1 MITSKQFIKFLQEP
15 QLINEESVVELEGL
29 IKQYPYFQTAHL
41 LYLLALNKINP
52 KVVQEKLPLETL
64 YVSDRYVLYKDLT
77 RQIADAAPQKEEKP
91 KKPARDVSDKKPTS
105 LEELKK
111 HHDEIANDMFGLND
125 IKNYN
130 MVVTNIEADG
140 TVKSPLSEPET
151 ASAEPPRERRI
162 PRTEPRTEPKP
173 EPKPAPKVEV
183 KVEPKVETK
192 PEPKP
197 EPKPAPKVEVKVEPK
212 VETKPEP
219 KPEPKIET
227 KPEPKAEPKVEVK
240 VEPKAETKVE
250 TKVETKTEP
259 NTGRKVVETTVK
271 TETVKV
277 EVSSSKTPDAAPAEE
292 KKPAGKVDILTKIA
306 QLKKES
312 EEATKKRAATAVSDE
327 KAAAEKAA
335 AEKAAAE
342 KAAAEKA
349 AAEKAAAEKAAA
361 EAKKAAAEKA
371 AAEKKAAEEKAAA
384 EKAAA
389 EAKAAAEEAKKAAE
403 AKAAATKVETTVEKV
418 ETTVTTTVTKTT
430 VPVEKAAAAVAT
442 AATAATVAAADEKP
456 MSAAEKLKM
465 RLNKY
470 KNKTD
475 EEKTAEPVSVSKN
488 DLIDKFLKESP
499 HIDRNKEVS
508 EGDMGE
514 SSITPPEGLFTEK
527 LAVLYTEQK
536 LYDKAIAIYNELIL
550 KNPEKSAYFAARI
563 EEINKLKLNNK

>member
-1 MITSKQFIKFLQEP
+1 MITSKQFIKYLQEP

-52 KVVQEKLPLETL
+52 KVVNEKLPVETL

-77 RQIADAAPQKEEKP
+77 RQIAGDAPQKEEKP
-91 KKPARDVSDKKPTS
+91 KKAVRDVSDKKPTS

-140 TVKSPLSEPET
+140 TVKSPLSDPET
-151 ASAEPPRERRI
+151 ASSEPPRERRI
-162 PRTEPRTEPKP
+162 PRTEPKPEPKPEPKVEVKVETKPEPKVETKPEPKPEPKVEVKVETKP

-183 KVEPKVETK
+183 KVETK
-192 PEPKP
+192 PEPKAETKP
-197 EPKPAPKVEVKVEPK
+197 EPKPAPKVEVKVE
-212 VETKPEP
+212 TKP
-219 KPEPKIET
+219 
-227 KPEPKAEPKVEVK
+227 EPKVEVK
-240 VEPKAETKVE
+240 KEA
-250 TKVETKTEP
+250 
-259 NTGRKVVETTVK
+259 
-271 TETVKV
+271 
-277 EVSSSKTPDAAPAEE
+277 TPASAEE
-292 KKPAGKVDILTKIA
+292 KKPTGKVDILTKIA

-312 EEATKKRAATAVSDE
+312 EEATKKRAATAVSEE

-361 EAKKAAAEKA
+361 EKAAAEKA
-371 AAEKKAAEEKAAA
+371 AAEKAAA

-389 EAKAAAEEAKKAAE
+389 KA
-403 AKAAATKVETTVEKV
+403 TPKVETTIEKV

-430 VPVEKAAAAVAT
+430 VPVEKAAET
-442 AATAATVAAADEKP
+442 DKP
-456 MSAAEKLKM
+456 MTAAEKLKM

-475 EEKTAEPVSVSKN
+475 EEKTESASKKD

-499 HIDRNKEVS
+499 SIDRNKEVA
-508 EGDMGE
+508 EGDMGQ
-514 SSITPPEGLFTEK
+514 SSIIPPEGLYTEK

-550 KNPEKSAYFAARI
+550 KNPEKSTYFATQI
-563 EEINKLKLNNK
+563 EEINKLK

>member
-1 MITSKQFIKFLQEP
+1 MITSKQFIKYLQEP

-52 KVVQEKLPLETL
+52 KVVNEKLPVETL

-77 RQIADAAPQKEEKP
+77 RQIAGDAPQKEEKP
-91 KKPARDVSDKKPTS
+91 KKAVRVVSDKKPTS

-151 ASAEPPRERRI
+151 ASSEPPRERRI
-162 PRTEPRTEPKP
+162 PRTEPKPEPKPEPKVEVKVETKPEPKVETKPEPKPEPKVEVKVETKP

-183 KVEPKVETK
+183 KVETK
-192 PEPKP
+192 PEPKAETKP
-197 EPKPAPKVEVKVEPK
+197 EPKPAPKVEVKVE
-212 VETKPEP
+212 TKP
-219 KPEPKIET
+219 
-227 KPEPKAEPKVEVK
+227 EPKVEVK
-240 VEPKAETKVE
+240 KEA
-250 TKVETKTEP
+250 
-259 NTGRKVVETTVK
+259 
-271 TETVKV
+271 
-277 EVSSSKTPDAAPAEE
+277 TPASAEE
-292 KKPAGKVDILTKIA
+292 KKPTGKVDILTKIA

-312 EEATKKRAATAVSDE
+312 EEATKKRAATAVSEEKAAAEKAAAEKAAAEKAAAEKAAVE

-349 AAEKAAAEKAAA
+349 AAEKAAAKA
-361 EAKKAAAEKA
+361 
-371 AAEKKAAEEKAAA
+371 
-384 EKAAA
+384 
-389 EAKAAAEEAKKAAE
+389 
-403 AKAAATKVETTVEKV
+403 TPKVETTIEKV

-430 VPVEKAAAAVAT
+430 VPVEKAAET
-442 AATAATVAAADEKP
+442 DKP
-456 MSAAEKLKM
+456 MTAAEKLKM

-475 EEKTAEPVSVSKN
+475 EEKTESASKKD

-499 HIDRNKEVS
+499 SIDRNKEVS

>member
-1 MITSKQFIKFLQEP
+1 MITSKQFIKYLQEP

-52 KVVQEKLPLETL
+52 KVVNEKLPVETL

-77 RQIADAAPQKEEKP
+77 RQIAGDAPQKEEKP
-91 KKPARDVSDKKPTS
+91 KKAVRDVSDKKPTS

-140 TVKSPLSEPET
+140 TVKSPLSDPET
-151 ASAEPPRERRI
+151 ASSEPPRERRI
-162 PRTEPRTEPKP
+162 PRTEPKPEPKVEVKVETKPEPKVETKPEPKPEPKVEVKVETKP

-183 KVEPKVETK
+183 KVETK
-192 PEPKP
+192 PEPKAETKP
-197 EPKPAPKVEVKVEPK
+197 EPKPAPKVEVKVE
-212 VETKPEP
+212 TKP
-219 KPEPKIET
+219 
-227 KPEPKAEPKVEVK
+227 EPKVEVK
-240 VEPKAETKVE
+240 KEA
-250 TKVETKTEP
+250 
-259 NTGRKVVETTVK
+259 
-271 TETVKV
+271 
-277 EVSSSKTPDAAPAEE
+277 TPASAEE
-292 KKPAGKVDILTKIA
+292 KKPTGKVDILTKIA

-312 EEATKKRAATAVSDE
+312 EEATKKRAATAVSEE

-361 EAKKAAAEKA
+361 EKAAAEKA
-371 AAEKKAAEEKAAA
+371 AAEKAAAEKAAA

-389 EAKAAAEEAKKAAE
+389 KA
-403 AKAAATKVETTVEKV
+403 TPKVETTIEKV

-430 VPVEKAAAAVAT
+430 VPVEKAAET
-442 AATAATVAAADEKP
+442 DKP
-456 MSAAEKLKM
+456 MTAAEKLKM

-475 EEKTAEPVSVSKN
+475 EEKTESASKKD

-499 HIDRNKEVS
+499 SIDRNKEVA
-508 EGDMGE
+508 EGDMGQ
-514 SSITPPEGLFTEK
+514 SSIIPPEGLYTEK

-550 KNPEKSAYFAARI
+550 KNPEKSTYFATRI
-563 EEINKLKLNNK
+563 EEINKLK

>member
-1 MITSKQFIKFLQEP
+1 MITSKQFIKYLQEP

-52 KVVQEKLPLETL
+52 KVVNEKLPVETL

-77 RQIADAAPQKEEKP
+77 RQIAGDAPQKEEKP
-91 KKPARDVSDKKPTS
+91 KKAVRVVSDKKPTS

-151 ASAEPPRERRI
+151 ASSEPPRERRI
-162 PRTEPRTEPKP
+162 PRTEPKPEPKPEPKVEVKVETKPEPKPEPKVEVKVETKPEPKPEPKVETKP

-183 KVEPKVETK
+183 KVETKPEPKAETKPEPKPAHKVEVKVETK
-192 PEPKP
+192 PEPK
-197 EPKPAPKVEVKVEPK
+197 VEVK
-212 VETKPEP
+212 
-219 KPEPKIET
+219 
-227 KPEPKAEPKVEVK
+227 
-240 VEPKAETKVE
+240 
-250 TKVETKTEP
+250 TEA
-259 NTGRKVVETTVK
+259 
-271 TETVKV
+271 
-277 EVSSSKTPDAAPAEE
+277 TPASAEE
-292 KKPAGKVDILTKIA
+292 KKPTGKVDILTKIA

-312 EEATKKRAATAVSDE
+312 EEATKKRAATAVSEE

-361 EAKKAAAEKA
+361 EKAAAEKA
-371 AAEKKAAEEKAAA
+371 AAEKAAAEKAAA

-389 EAKAAAEEAKKAAE
+389 KA
-403 AKAAATKVETTVEKV
+403 TPKVETTIEKV

-430 VPVEKAAAAVAT
+430 VPVEKAAET
-442 AATAATVAAADEKP
+442 DKP
-456 MSAAEKLKM
+456 MTAAEKLKM

-475 EEKTAEPVSVSKN
+475 EEKTESASKKD

-499 HIDRNKEVS
+499 SIDRNKEVA
-508 EGDMGE
+508 EGDMGQ
-514 SSITPPEGLFTEK
+514 SSIIPPEGLYTEK

-550 KNPEKSAYFAARI
+550 KNPEKSTYFATRI
-563 EEINKLKLNNK
+563 EEINKLK